1 LELQAFPMRCSV
13 VALEVEGGG
22 LGGGGGEVE
31 GGGGG
36 GAGARGPG
44 GGGDGFGVPSAGE
57 STNGTFGA
65 EASAPLT
72 EDVIILDVGVIDLN
86 F

>member
-1 LELQAFPMRCSV
+1 V
-13 VALEVEGGG
+13 
-22 LGGGGGEVE
+22 

-36 GAGARGPG
+36 GGGGGRPGAG

>member
-1 LELQAFPMRCSV
+1 VRPCHCQRKFGAASISN
-13 VALEVEGGG
+13 ALLSSGA
-22 LGGGGGEVE
+22 GGGGRGF
-31 GGGGG
+31 GGWG
-36 GAGARGPG
+36 RGG